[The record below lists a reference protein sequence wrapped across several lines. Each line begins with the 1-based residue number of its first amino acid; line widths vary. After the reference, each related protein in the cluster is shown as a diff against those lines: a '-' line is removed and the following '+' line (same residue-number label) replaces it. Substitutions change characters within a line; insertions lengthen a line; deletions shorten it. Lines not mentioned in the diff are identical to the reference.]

1 MKFKVNANAIVRV
14 RYELD
19 VWETIEEYPKVV
31 TERDVDFDI
40 EDIWFTPK
48 ALNITDEFTK
58 ADDEPS
64 GFRDPGYMIRAN
76 IQHHFG
82 FHLPKNDRLITQII
96 VSPLDVE
103 VLSQAGV
110 SEAKKLERKLKQTR
124 TGYSFPG
131 GQITGF

>member
-1 MKFKVNANAIVRV
+1 MKFKVNTNAKARV

-19 VWETIEEYPKVV
+19 GWDILEWSEIV
-31 TERDVDFDI
+31 TERDVDFDV

-48 ALNITDEFTK
+48 ALNIDEFRK
-58 ADDEPS
+58 ADNEPAA
-64 GFRDPGYMIRAN
+64 FRDHGYMVRAN

-82 FHLPKNDRLITQII
+82 FHLPENDRLITQII
-96 VSPLDVE
+96 VSPLDVQVIQGG
-103 VLSQAGV
+103 VLD
-110 SEAKKLERKLKQTR
+110 AKKRERKLKQTR